1 MLLSVYKSAALKI
14 RSIEYGT
21 GSASIDVIQ
30 GSQIRRILPTL
41 GFHIAVQSLRL
52 AHVRMTRI
60 RAASVR
66 GLVFTG
72 NYHKPRLSHFFLT
85 CRATNLKVR
94 GKTASDWHSVR
105 KTWFLHWDT
114 AEMGTNQYRG
124 TGIKKVQ
131 DEIIKMIWK
140 KKHIV
145 HLERWAWE
153 RLAPSHARWCW
164 EGNDQSPPGQLAAP
178 KSPADKQV

>member
-72 NYHKPRLSHFFLT
+72 NYHKSRLSHFF
-85 CRATNLKVR
+85 
-94 GKTASDWHSVR
+94 
-105 KTWFLHWDT
+105 
-114 AEMGTNQYRG
+114 
-124 TGIKKVQ
+124 
-131 DEIIKMIWK
+131 
-140 KKHIV
+140 
-145 HLERWAWE
+145 
-153 RLAPSHARWCW
+153 
-164 EGNDQSPPGQLAAP
+164 
-178 KSPADKQV
+178 